1 MFRMMSGRRSGDQI
15 GTVSFSASPHR
26 ARRIAPE
33 RLAAAKRAFTTRRV
47 DLADA
52 AHVAVDHLPRS
63 GDVLL
68 ARIDWVGQHGRLES
82 PHGRRCRLYPGD
94 EILVAYGA
102 RYAPDQFEAAIPADL
117 GPCHLVAG
125 GGIAARA
132 ASGHAAV
139 AKPTRIVPIGLLAD
153 DHGQI
158 LNLARY
164 RLPDAP
170 APARPPHAIV
180 VVGTSMNAGKTTTA
194 ASLIRGLTAAGLAVG
209 AAKLTGTGS
218 GGDLWSMID
227 AGARS
232 ALDFTDMGHPSTQA
246 LDIDL
251 LEAAAH
257 NLIGHLAA
265 AGSDILVMEIAD
277 GLFQRETAAL
287 LSRPSLTGRFGGI
300 LFAAGDAMGAA
311 HGTQWLRERGL
322 PVLAVSGLVSASPL
336 GAREAE
342 RASGV
347 PVVGIRKLADGEF
360 APRLCFSADA
370 ETRAKLSLCG

>member
-1 MFRMMSGRRSGDQI
+1 MFRTMSGRRSGDAVEAAS
-15 GTVSFSASPHR
+15 VSAIPHR
-26 ARRIAPE
+26 ARPVAPE

-52 AHVAVDHLPRS
+52 THLAVDRVPRP
-63 GDVLL
+63 GDLLL
-68 ARIDWVGQHGRLES
+68 ARIDSVGQHGRIES

-102 RYAPDQFEAAIPADL
+102 RYAPDQFEAAIPDGL

-125 GGIAARA
+125 GGVAARA
-132 ASGHAAV
+132 VSRHAAV
-139 AKPTRIVPIGLLAD
+139 AKPTGIVPIGLLAD
-153 DHGQI
+153 GQGEV
-158 LNLARY
+158 LNLACY

-170 APARPPHAIV
+170 APARPPHAMV
-180 VVGTSMNAGKTTTA
+180 VVGTSMNAGKTTSA
-194 ASLIRGLTAAGLAVG
+194 AALIRGLNAAGLAVG

-218 GGDLWSMID
+218 GGDLWSMVD
-227 AGARS
+227 AGARTV
-232 ALDFTDMGHPSTQA
+232 LDFTDMGHPSTQG

-257 NLIGHLAA
+257 DLIDHLAA
-265 AGSDILVMEIAD
+265 AGSDILVLEIAD
-277 GLFQRETAAL
+277 GLFQRETAGL
-287 LSRPSLTGRFGGI
+287 LRRSSLTGRFAGI

-311 HGTQWLRERGL
+311 GGVHWLREHGL

-342 RASGV
+342 QASGV
-347 PVVGIRKLADGEF
+347 PVVGVQKLADGEF

>member
-1 MFRMMSGRRSGDQI
+1 MFRTMSGRRSGDGI
-15 GTVSFSASPHR
+15 ETASISAIPHR
-26 ARRIAPE
+26 ARPVAPE
-33 RLAAAKRAFTTRRV
+33 RLAAAKRAFTTRRA

-52 AHVAVDHLPRS
+52 THLAVDRVPRA
-63 GDVLL
+63 GDLLL
-68 ARIDWVGQHGRLES
+68 ARIESIGQHGRLES

-102 RYAPDQFEAAIPADL
+102 RYAPDQFEAVVPADL

-132 ASGHAAV
+132 VSRHAAV
-139 AKPTRIVPIGLLAD
+139 AKPTGIVPIGLLAD
-153 DHGQI
+153 GQGEV
-158 LNLARY
+158 LNLACY

-170 APARPPHAIV
+170 APARPPHVMV
-180 VVGTSMNAGKTTTA
+180 VAGTSMNAGKTTSA
-194 ASLIRGLTAAGLAVG
+194 AALIRGLTAAGLAVG

-218 GGDLWSMID
+218 GGDLWSMVD
-227 AGARS
+227 AGART
-232 ALDFTDMGHPSTQA
+232 ALDFTDMGHPSTQG

-257 NLIGHLAA
+257 NLIDHLAA
-265 AGSDILVMEIAD
+265 AGSDVLVLEIAD

-287 LSRPSLTGRFGGI
+287 LRRPSLTGRFAGL
-300 LFAAGDAMGAA
+300 LFAAGDAMGAVGGA
-311 HGTQWLRERGL
+311 QWLREHDL
-322 PVLAVSGLVSASPL
+322 AVLAVSGLVSASPL

-342 RASGV
+342 QASGV
-347 PVVGIRKLADGEF
+347 PVVGIQKLADGEF